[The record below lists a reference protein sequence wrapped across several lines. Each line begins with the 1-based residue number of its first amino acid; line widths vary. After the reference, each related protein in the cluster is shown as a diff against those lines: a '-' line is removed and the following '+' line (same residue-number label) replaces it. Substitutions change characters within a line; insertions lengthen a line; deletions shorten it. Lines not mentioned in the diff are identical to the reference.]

1 MESSQAN
8 DFDHKLWS
16 TVKLEHNVLTDEW
29 QEVFQRNAVGKAT
42 FQANIDF
49 FFSPLE
55 NNL

>member
-8 DFDHKLWS
+8 DFDHKPWS

-29 QEVFQRNAVGKAT
+29 QEMFQRNAVGKAT

-49 FFSPLE
+49 FFPPLE